1 MSDDDDIPDLE
12 DFSEQLGKIRK
23 NRGETNDHIPSEIKV
38 NVIDNNI
45 KNQNTNKVNIPIT
58 TIQEEKK
65 KEEPKTENNPK
76 NEEKKPKKDDDDDF
90 GKGFRR
96 GFFRRQNKQQ
106 NKTEPKKNSPPKVNN
121 NNTTKINNN
130 NNNNKNNIEDLTYIK
145 SSPGTTTKTNTMNS
159 FSENLKESEKNS
171 SINHSL
177 LNNIVDNKQQ
187 WLNQELLM
195 KIAQKPNLMKAFMD
209 PRFAEVIKEMQNN
222 PKECMLKYGNNPEF
236 SNFIK
241 EFSSIMGEH
250 FNNLAKNPMSTN
262 PNYYND
268 DVQNIINDPKIKPIL
283 DKLQIEGKIDIEEIQ
298 RDSYVASK
306 FKVLIDKGILNI
318 KKMD

>member
-23 NRGETNDHIPSEIKV
+23 NRGDNNDHIPSEIKV
-38 NVIDNNI
+38 NV
-45 KNQNTNKVNIPIT
+45 VND
-58 TIQEEKK
+58 
-65 KEEPKTENNPK
+65 NNPK
-76 NEEKKPKKDDDDDF
+76 IDNQNPNKINVPITSIPEDKKLEPQKVENKPKPEEKIPKKDDDDF
-90 GKGFRR
+90 GKGFRK
-96 GFFRRQNKQQ
+96 GFFRRQNKMTQKQ
-106 NKTEPKKNSPPKVNN
+106 EPEKKKSPPKQTLNSE
-121 NNTTKINNN
+121 K
-130 NNNNKNNIEDLTYIK
+130 KSQIEDLTYIK
-145 SSPGTTTKTNTMNS
+145 SSPGTTSKTNTMNS
-159 FSENLKESEKNS
+159 FKADLKESEKNS
-171 SINHSL
+171 SVNHSL
-177 LNNIVDNKQQ
+177 LNNIVNNKQE

-209 PRFAEVIKEMQNN
+209 PRFTTVIQEMQNN
-222 PKECMLKYGNNPEF
+222 PQECMRKYGNNPEF

-250 FNNLAKNPMSTN
+250 FNKLAKNPMSSN

-268 DVQNIINDPKIKPIL
+268 DVQSIINDPKIKPIL
-283 DKLQIEGKIDIEEIQ
+283 DRLQIEGKIDIQEIQ
-298 RDSYVASK
+298 SDPYIASK

>member
-23 NRGETNDHIPSEIKV
+23 NRGDNNDHIPSEIKV
-38 NVIDNNI
+38 NVVNDNNPKIDNSNP
-45 KNQNTNKVNIPIT
+45 NKVNIPIT
-58 TIQEEKK
+58 TIPEDKKTEPQKIETKPKSEVK
-65 KEEPKTENNPK
+65 KEK
-76 NEEKKPKKDDDDDF
+76 NDDDDF

-96 GFFRRQNKQQ
+96 GFFRRQNKASQKQEPEKKKSPQ
-106 NKTEPKKNSPPKVNN
+106 NQNQKPEKKSESQ
-121 NNTTKINNN
+121 
-130 NNNNKNNIEDLTYIK
+130 IEDLTHIK

-159 FSENLKESEKNS
+159 FTADLKENEKNS
-171 SINHSL
+171 STNHSL
-177 LNNIVDNKQQ
+177 LNNIVNNKQE

-209 PRFAEVIKEMQNN
+209 PRFTTIIQEMQNN
-222 PKECMLKYGNNPEF
+222 PQECMRKYGNNPEF

-241 EFSSIMGEH
+241 EFSSIMGDH
-250 FNNLAKNPMSTN
+250 FNNLAKNPMSSN

-268 DVQNIINDPKIKPIL
+268 DVQSIINDPKIKPIL
-283 DKLQIEGKIDIEEIQ
+283 DRLQIEGKIDIQEIQ
-298 RDSYVASK
+298 SDPYIASK

>member
-23 NRGETNDHIPSEIKV
+23 NRGDNNDHIPSEIKV
-38 NVIDNNI
+38 NVVNDNNP
-45 KNQNTNKVNIPIT
+45 KNNNPNPNKVNIPIT
-58 TIQEEKK
+58 TIPEDKNP
-65 KEEPKTENNPK
+65 EPQKIEIKPNQ
-76 NEEKKPKKDDDDDF
+76 EEKKPKNDDDDF

-96 GFFRRQNKQQ
+96 GFFRRQNKGTQ
-106 NKTEPKKNSPPKVNN
+106 KKEPEKKKSPPKQNQ
-121 NNTTKINNN
+121 NTEK
-130 NNNNKNNIEDLTYIK
+130 KSESQIEDLTHIK
-145 SSPGTTTKTNTMNS
+145 SAPGTTTKTNTMNS
-159 FSENLKESEKNS
+159 FTADLKENEKNS
-171 SINHSL
+171 STNNSL
-177 LNNIVDNKQQ
+177 LNNIVNNKQE

-209 PRFAEVIKEMQNN
+209 PRFTTVIQEMQNN
-222 PKECMLKYGNNPEF
+222 PQECMRKYGNNPEF

-250 FNNLAKNPMSTN
+250 FNNLAKNPMSSN

-268 DVQNIINDPKIKPIL
+268 DVQSIINDPKIKPIL
-283 DKLQIEGKIDIEEIQ
+283 DRLQIEGKIDIQEIQ
-298 RDSYVASK
+298 SDPYIASK